1 MRENKLI
8 TMKLTMEES
17 MSGNSRTA
25 GGLAW
30 N

>member
-8 TMKLTMEES
+8 TMKLTMEQS
-17 MSGNSRTA
+17 MLGNIRPA